1 MPAFMAEGGMPYW
14 IDLITSDVR
23 RAAHFYNQLLDWE
36 FEETA
41 PGYRLARVQGLPVAA
56 IVEKPSEE
64 QLPDTW
70 VTHFLA
76 DNLDAEVEKASELGA
91 RVLTEPSEISFG
103 RMAVLVDPSGALF
116 GLIEPA
122 SEEAFIAAG
131 EPGTP
136 VWHELTCT
144 AAYDA
149 ACKFYRGLFGW
160 TTHEMDGFPYTTALV
175 DGSPFA
181 GIWNAQPNFPPKM
194 PSFWQ
199 TFLGVA
205 DVEEVVAKVGELGGK
220 VIREPWDSEFGHM
233 VIIADSTGATVTL
246 AKVDPPVEEA
256 HESDP
261 LEGIDLSQFGV

>member
-160 TTHEMDGFPYTTALV
+160 TTHEMDA
-175 DGSPFA
+175 
-181 GIWNAQPNFPPKM
+181 PK
-194 PSFWQ
+194 
-199 TFLGVA
+199 
-205 DVEEVVAKVGELGGK
+205 
-220 VIREPWDSEFGHM
+220 
-233 VIIADSTGATVTL
+233 AT
-246 AKVDPPVEEA
+246 
-256 HESDP
+256 HRRSN
-261 LEGIDLSQFGV
+261 G